1 MRSSEPVRRS
11 RGLIFLAAVLVA
23 LFGTSCGLFSKLLHH
38 GKDPAEATAALSLE
52 VMRLADQVLL
62 STNRAGAR
70 LSIAIGTPEAKQQ
83 TLSWSVYHTD
93 RVLAIAANPN
103 PAQALV
109 DLYFFVS
116 VQRILHEKYWV
127 PEVYHDA
134 DQEMLEAYQRIE
146 DSCWQALVRVFDEPQ
161 RDQLKQLIDAWQE
174 ENPDLR
180 AASLL
185 ETPSV
190 SEFAVRKK
198 PKGSSAADQ
207 LLGLLAFDP
216 MAGLEPAVREVAVM
230 RQWGERVF
238 FFARHLPQLTSKHA
252 ELLAL
257 HTVRLPE
264 VQQGLAQSERIS
276 RASEELAATAA
287 GLPKE
292 VHAEREETLRQIA
305 DELTA
310 QRNGL
315 VANLEEA
322 EGPLRSMLTESE
334 RALAEGRRLTE
345 SLTEL
350 VGPSSQRAS
359 ATADAR
365 NVGDC
370 DEHGEDNARASTSS
384 GGDAARDARS
394 ESSASNAPAKR
405 PFDVREYGDAAER
418 IGMAARELTTAVGTI
433 DQDLPRA
440 TTALDEAEARVE
452 RSIDHAYSKALALVL
467 WSVVAIAAAA
477 AILRV
482 LFIVFA
488 RRESAT

>member
-1 MRSSEPVRRS
+1 MRRS

-23 LFGTSCGLFSKLLHH
+23 LLGTSCGLFSKLIHH
-38 GKDPAEATAALSLE
+38 GKDPAEATAVLSLE

-62 STNRAGAR
+62 STNRAGVR
-70 LSIAIGTPEAKQQ
+70 LKNALGTPEAEQQ
-83 TLSWSVYHTD
+83 TLAWSVYHTD
-93 RVLAIAANPN
+93 RVLAIASNPN

-116 VQRILHEKYWV
+116 VQRILHEKYWL

-134 DQEMLEAYQRIE
+134 DRQTLEAYQRLE
-146 DSCWQALVRVFDEPQ
+146 DSCWQAIARVFDEPQ
-161 RDQLKQLIDAWQE
+161 RAQLKELIDAWQE

-198 PKGSSAADQ
+198 PKGASATDQ

-216 MAGLEPAVREVAVM
+216 MAGLEPAVREVAVT

-238 FFARHLPQLTSKHA
+238 FFARHLPQLMSKHA

-276 RASEELAATAA
+276 RAGEELAATAA
-287 GLPKE
+287 ALPKE

-359 ATADAR
+359 ASGDAR
-365 NVGDC
+365 NEGDC
-370 DEHGEDNARASTSS
+370 NDRGGDNVSASTGPGGEARA
-384 GGDAARDARS
+384 DDARDARG
-394 ESSASNAPAKR
+394 ESSVSNAPAKR

-418 IGMAARELTTAVGTI
+418 IGTAARELTTAVGTI

-467 WSVVAIAAAA
+467 WSVVAIAAAV
-477 AILRV
+477 AIVRV
-482 LFIVFA
+482 LFVVFA
-488 RRESAT
+488 RRGRTT